1 MTASPGLGRVVLR
14 LVVGSLL
21 VAGAAACVALLGGGF
36 GDVDLKIIATSTLLA
51 LVSATT
57 GSGLAVRHRH
67 PVLGGVTAV
76 LSLVTFVL
84 VLIGMWPELDSEG
97 YWRATGCLAIG
108 ALEGAHASFV
118 LAWRRDDD
126 ARSAVAATRVAV
138 VAAAI
143 SCVMGVAPTA
153 GLTSDSIDAAAYG
166 QILGAVLVVQL
177 VATAV
182 APLLRRLGAGVPR
195 PAEPALTAGERL
207 ADEIA
212 ATADR
217 IERIAAHPLVSDE
230 CERLRRLAR
239 AARAT

>member
-1 MTASPGLGRVVLR
+1 MTAPPRLGRVVVR

-21 VAGAAACVALLGGGF
+21 VAGAAACV
-36 GDVDLKIIATSTLLA
+36 
-51 LVSATT
+51 
-57 GSGLAVRHRH
+57 
-67 PVLGGVTAV
+67 
-76 LSLVTFVL
+76 
-84 VLIGMWPELDSEG
+84 LIGMWPELDNEA

-153 GLTSDSIDAAAYG
+153 GLTSDSIDAEAYAEL
-166 QILGAVLVVQL
+166 LGAVLVVQL
-177 VATAV
+177 V
-182 APLLRRLGAGVPR
+182 
-195 PAEPALTAGERL
+195 
-207 ADEIA
+207 

-230 CERLRRLAR
+230 CERLRRIAR